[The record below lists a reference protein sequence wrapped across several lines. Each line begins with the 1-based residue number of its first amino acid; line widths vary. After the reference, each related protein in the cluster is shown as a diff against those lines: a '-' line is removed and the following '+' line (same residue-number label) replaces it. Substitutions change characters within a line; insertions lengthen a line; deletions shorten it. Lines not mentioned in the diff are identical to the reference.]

1 MTMALIETLNPL
13 PDPAAADVDQDR
25 FNADLVAILATPRAA
40 TPLAGR
46 SNHVTRRVALTG
58 LAAAG
63 VAAGTVIGWP
73 FLPNH
78 QPAAAHSATPSVLP
92 GVLATGPSAT
102 TALQQLADTTERS
115 TVPGRRGSAYSTWS
129 LFTRVAGGE
138 PVRSAV
144 VPQDV
149 VLTVNTDNSGHLLV
163 RFGDAVNGDGT
174 PATGADVPA
183 AGSAVRNDAYLAG
196 QVPLIYSQQLKP
208 DPATLWS
215 QLTAAHPI
223 DQIGTGE
230 LFVALTDLYKEQ
242 TPDPPIRA
250 QLLRFLGA
258 RTDVHSPGQVTDRAG
273 RKGLAITV
281 GASQPGGLPAQF
293 ALILD
298 QQSGVL
304 LGYEQI
310 LTTSAGKLDVTLP
323 AVIDYTLFR

>member
-1 MTMALIETLNPL
+1 MNMVLIEALNPV
-13 PDPAAADVDQDR
+13 PDPAAAVDADR
-25 FNADLVAILATPRAA
+25 CDADLNAILATTRTSHAV
-40 TPLAGR
+40 AGHT
-46 SNHVTRRVALTG
+46 NHVTRRVVLTG
-58 LAAAG
+58 LATAG
-63 VAAGTVIGWP
+63 VAAGAVLGWP
-73 FLPNH
+73 FLPRH
-78 QPAAAHSATPSVLP
+78 QPPAAHAATPSVLP
-92 GVLATGPSAT
+92 GVLATGPSASA
-102 TALQQLADTTERS
+102 ALQQLADTTERS
-115 TVPGRRGSAYSTWS
+115 TVPGRRGSTYSTWS

-149 VLTVNTDNSGHLLV
+149 ALTVNADHSGRLLV

-174 PATGADVPA
+174 PATGDDVPA
-183 AGSAVRNDAYLAG
+183 AGSAVRDESYPAG
-196 QVPLIYSQQLKP
+196 QVPLFYSQPLQP
-208 DPATLWS
+208 DPAILWS
-215 QLTAAHPI
+215 QLTAAHPV

-242 TPDPPIRA
+242 TPAPLIRA
-250 QLLRFLGA
+250 QLLRFLAA

-273 RKGLAITV
+273 RKGLAITLS
-281 GASQPGGLPAQF
+281 ASQPGGLPAQF